1 MRPRATANPID
12 DFVAVMADDRSRIN
26 ALELVA
32 HRHSLN
38 LNPEPWIA
46 PALLGTWANV
56 AGQQPME
63 YRRWGDTVWL
73 RGLVGGG
80 GAGTNIF
87 NLPVGYR
94 PPFNLGFAVPAGLPS
109 AFGQIVINAAGGVQ
123 HGAGA
128 VVLVNVNLSFSIS

>member
-1 MRPRATANPID
+1 MRPRTTTNAID
-12 DFVAVMADDRSRIN
+12 GMASILASDRARIES
-26 ALELVA
+26 LELVA
-32 HRHSLN
+32 HSHSLN
-38 LNPEPWIA
+38 LEPTAWVA

-63 YRRWGDTVWL
+63 YRKWGDTVWL

-87 NLPVGYR
+87 TLPVGFR
-94 PPFNLGFAVPAGLPS
+94 PPFALGFAVPAGLPS
-109 AFGQIVINAAGGVQ
+109 AFGQIVVNANGNVTHGG
-123 HGAGA
+123 GA